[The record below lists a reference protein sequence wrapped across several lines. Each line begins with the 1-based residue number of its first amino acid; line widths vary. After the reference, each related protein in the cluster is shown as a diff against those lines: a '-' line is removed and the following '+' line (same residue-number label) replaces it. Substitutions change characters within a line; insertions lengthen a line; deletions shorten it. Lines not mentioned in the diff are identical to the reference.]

1 MPKWAFGWSVG
12 WRVVA
17 PGSLR
22 RLAAAAGRRNGV
34 EGRYTG
40 SLRGQGVCGDCFDP
54 FTHQE
59 RLLTARMV
67 VLALLRRLGFWA
79 PLEAHHANL
88 PRLAQA
94 RSLGAIASA
103 LTPCLPR
110 LRLACL
116 RPLECLFSL
125 CCCCISVLNRFS
137 RCARVGPGGC
147 GAVVPQARGTETA
160 IAAAQ

>member
-79 PLEAHHANL
+79 PW
-88 PRLAQA
+88 
-94 RSLGAIASA
+94 
-103 LTPCLPR
+103 
-110 LRLACL
+110 
-116 RPLECLFSL
+116 
-125 CCCCISVLNRFS
+125 
-137 RCARVGPGGC
+137 RVPQRGGC
-147 GAVVPQARGTETA
+147 RVCGYQDPPQPVLP
-160 IAAAQ
+160 ISLLPNPQSLY

>member
-103 LTPCLPR
+103 LTPM
-110 LRLACL
+110 LATPPASVFAATGVLVLVVLLLHFCA
-116 RPLECLFSL
+116 ECLFPL
-125 CCCCISVLNRFS
+125 CSGRS
-137 RCARVGPGGC
+137 RRRRSCRIGDL
-147 GAVVPQARGTETA
+147 
-160 IAAAQ
+160 

>member
-1 MPKWAFGWSVG
+1 M
-12 WRVVA
+12 
-17 PGSLR
+17 R
-22 RLAAAAGRRNGV
+22 RLAAAAGRRNEV

-79 PLEAHHANL
+79 PLEAHHANM

-94 RSLGAIASA
+94 
-103 LTPCLPR
+103 
-110 LRLACL
+110 
-116 RPLECLFSL
+116 
-125 CCCCISVLNRFS
+125 NRKGHEKGQKK
-137 RCARVGPGGC
+137 GP
-147 GAVVPQARGTETA
+147 TERA
-160 IAAAQ
+160 WKGPKERAYRKGMKRAYRKGMKRA